1 MFGVRD
7 RITDNILQENLE
19 NSAGLLIDKTRD
31 TFHTATAS
39 ETANS
44 RLCDTLDV
52 VTKNLA
58 VALGTALAQTL
69 RRRSSQYR
77 VINE

>member
-19 NSAGLLIDKTRD
+19 NAAGLLIDKTRD

-44 RLCDTLDV
+44 
-52 VTKNLA
+52 
-58 VALGTALAQTL
+58 LGRGVLGNGTT
-69 RRRSSQYR
+69 
-77 VINE
+77 ITT

>member
-19 NSAGLLIDKTRD
+19 NAAGLLIDKTRD

-44 RLCDTLDV
+44 
-52 VTKNLA
+52 
-58 VALGTALAQTL
+58 LGRGLF
-69 RRRSSQYR
+69 
-77 VINE
+77 